1 MEIQDLL
8 GTRSFEELNP
18 IEQAFVLEQMSSK
31 EYDKERNII
40 LESQAFFELEATQ
53 IQPKPQ
59 AANKALLALQAK
71 NKAKKME
78 QKTPWIATLLAYK
91 VPAWQAVAAVLLVF
105 FFVRG
110 LGIVQQEQTIIVA
123 DESLR
128 DTVFVKEYITQ
139 IKELPA
145 DTVVKVIYRDSNKKK
160 KAAKT
165 VFASNSTTT
174 KQRNENINI
183 NPKAVV
189 QEFDNVLQYCNSASS
204 APASKDT
211 FLQLLRDDV
220 YF

>member
-31 EYDKERNII
+31 EYNKERNII

-110 LGIVQQEQTIIVA
+110 LGVVQQEQTIIVA
-123 DESLR
+123 NESLR

-139 IKELPA
+139 IKELPS

-189 QEFDNVLQYCNSASS
+189 QEFDNVLQYCNSSSS

-211 FLQLLRDDV
+211 FLQLLSNDV